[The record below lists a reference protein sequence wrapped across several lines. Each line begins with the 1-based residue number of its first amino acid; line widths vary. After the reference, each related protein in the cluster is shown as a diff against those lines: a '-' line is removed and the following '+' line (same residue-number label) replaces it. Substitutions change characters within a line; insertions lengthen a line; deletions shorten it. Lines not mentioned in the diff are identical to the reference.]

1 MGNVVGGGRIGCL
14 DGMRGIAALWV
25 LIGHAHLLTGF
36 EMPIIGDPDLGVDL
50 FIMLSGFLMVFHY
63 QLRRDREP
71 WESPDTWRFFWTR
84 RFCRIAPLYYV
95 LLVVALALGPYL
107 YDVRMIIDAFNG
119 KPPQAAT
126 RYVDGSIA
134 NYLTHLTF
142 IFGLIPH
149 YAYRTALPDW
159 SIGLEMQFYVA
170 LPFLMIIIGR
180 VGWLKGIVGIAIL
193 SVVTALAVHRLGVR
207 FPMPTFLPM
216 KMHVFAA
223 GMLLAGA
230 LWMKPN
236 RRAYLAFVIATLLV
250 LIPIG
255 GAMTVLHQAVR
266 VCLVALFFGLVHV
279 DRLPRVMAGI
289 ARPVGAFLGNRFCH
303 HLGELSFGAY
313 LIHLLVMLPVIGTLI
328 QNYPMTDPS
337 RWAVTLIITVP
348 IVYALAWV
356 GYNFIELQGQKAG
369 KALSRP
375 KTISA

>member
-1 MGNVVGGGRIGCL
+1 MAI
-14 DGMRGIAALWV
+14 
-25 LIGHAHLLTGF
+25 
-36 EMPIIGDPDLGVDL
+36 
-50 FIMLSGFLMVFHY
+50 
-63 QLRRDREP
+63 
-71 WESPDTWRFFWTR
+71 FWTR

-107 YDVRMIIDAFNG
+107 YDARMIIDAFNG

-142 IFGLIPH
+142 IFGLIPQ

-180 VGWLKGIVGIAIL
+180 VGWLKGIVGIVIL
-193 SVVTALAVHRLGVR
+193 SVLTALAVHRLGVR

-279 DRLPRVMAGI
+279 DRLPRAVAGI

-313 LIHLLVMLPVIGTLI
+313 LIHLLVMLPIIATLI

-348 IVYALAWV
+348 IVYALAWL

-375 KTISA
+375 RTISA

>member
-1 MGNVVGGGRIGCL
+1 
-14 DGMRGIAALWV
+14 
-25 LIGHAHLLTGF
+25 
-36 EMPIIGDPDLGVDL
+36 
-50 FIMLSGFLMVFHY
+50 
-63 QLRRDREP
+63 
-71 WESPDTWRFFWTR
+71 
-84 RFCRIAPLYYV
+84 
-95 LLVVALALGPYL
+95 
-107 YDVRMIIDAFNG
+107 
-119 KPPQAAT
+119 
-126 RYVDGSIA
+126 VDGSIA

-142 IFGLIPH
+142 IFGLIPQ

-180 VGWLKGIVGIAIL
+180 IGWLKGIVIIVIL
-193 SVVTALAVHRLGVR
+193 SVLTALAVHRLGVR

-236 RRAYLAFVIATLLV
+236 GRAYLAFVIATLLV

-255 GAMTVLHQAVR
+255 GAMTVLHQADR

-279 DRLPRVMAGI
+279 DRLPRVVADV

-313 LIHLLVMLPVIGTLI
+313 LIHLLVMLPVIATLI

-337 RWAVTLIITVP
+337 RWAVTLFITIP
-348 IVYALAWV
+348 IVYALAWL

-375 KTISA
+375 RTISA